1 MQQNNLFVAW
11 IDWPHASDFR
21 TCFGKTLVAIYFN
34 EKHTQ
39 SVAQITMQYHESK
52 DFFCFQFVVDQVLS
66 ISEYD
71 LENGWMKCKQ
81 KDKTKNMAAKIL
93 ILILF
98 CFCIFWWISSVS
110 VVAATCFNY
119 IGPCRWL

>member
-1 MQQNNLFVAW
+1 MQQNNLFLAW

-39 SVAQITMQYHESK
+39 SVAQITMQYLESK

-81 KDKTKNMAAKIL
+81 KDKTKNMAAKIDFDFVL
-93 ILILF
+93 LLYTLMNFF
-98 CFCIFWWISSVS
+98 CFCCSCNLF
-110 VVAATCFNY
+110 
-119 IGPCRWL
+119 

>member
-1 MQQNNLFVAW
+1 MPEL
-11 IDWPHASDFR
+11 IDHMLLISER
-21 TCFGKTLVAIYFN
+21 FGKTLVAIYFN

-71 LENGWMKCKQ
+71 LENG
-81 KDKTKNMAAKIL
+81 
-93 ILILF
+93 
-98 CFCIFWWISSVS
+98 
-110 VVAATCFNY
+110 
-119 IGPCRWL
+119 

>member
-1 MQQNNLFVAW
+1 MQQNNLFLAW

-52 DFFCFQFVVDQVLS
+52 DFFCF
-66 ISEYD
+66 
-71 LENGWMKCKQ
+71 
-81 KDKTKNMAAKIL
+81 
-93 ILILF
+93 
-98 CFCIFWWISSVS
+98 
-110 VVAATCFNY
+110 
-119 IGPCRWL
+119 